1 MSAANNRY
9 RRPVTDDVVPFD
21 DLDGAAAFVVEQV
34 HADLAR
40 DATGEARLIRDVL
53 EREINELRGDP
64 RLLELLG
71 ASVEGNVT
79 MFLQVV
85 HDGVLPARL
94 EAPTAAIDYARH
106 LARTTA
112 PVTALVRAYRLGHTT
127 FMDRVYARMTLLD
140 IDPAIRL
147 PVFHRISR
155 IGSSYIDWV
164 SETVVREYQD
174 ERERWLSHR
183 DAQRAHRI
191 RQILTGPDDIDPTT
205 ASASLDYAL
214 DRTHRAV
221 IAWTTDA
228 AVGEA
233 HNLTREV
240 RSHAER
246 CGATARPLIVPVD
259 DRTVWAWF
267 PVSGD
272 HRHPDDDTTA
282 SPDQPTTPGI
292 RRAVGGPHA
301 GLAGFRRSHRE
312 ATEARRIAS
321 LADGDGPRT
330 VDYTAPGVAIVAQ
343 LTREPTVVDD
353 WVTRVLGDLAGPGE
367 QAERLRVTLR
377 EFLRRNASHKAT
389 AAALHLHPNTIKYR
403 VAAAER
409 GLGASP
415 ATHRLDVEVALLVAE
430 WTTPG

>member
-1 MSAANNRY
+1 M
-9 RRPVTDDVVPFD
+9 TDDVVPLD
-21 DLDGAAAFVVEQV
+21 DLDGAATFVVEQV

-40 DATGEARLIRDVL
+40 DAAGEARLIRDVL
-53 EREINELRGDP
+53 EREISELRGDP

-79 MFLQVV
+79 TFLRVI
-85 HDGVLPARL
+85 HDGVPTTRL
-94 EAPTAAIDYARH
+94 QAPTAAIDYARH

-127 FMDRVYARMTLLD
+127 FMDRVYARMALLD

-221 IAWTTDA
+221 ITWTTDTA
-228 AVGEA
+228 GGEA

-246 CGATARPLIVPVD
+246 CGAVAAPLVVPVD

-272 HRHPDDDTTA
+272 SRSDDHRA
-282 SPDQPTTPGI
+282 LSPDQPSTPGVH
-292 RRAVGGPHA
+292 RAVGAPHP

-321 LADGDGPRT
+321 FSDGEGSTT

-343 LTREPTVVDD
+343 LTREPAVVDE

-367 QAERLRVTLR
+367 QAGRLRVTLR
-377 EFLRRNASHKAT
+377 EFLHRNGSHKAT

-409 GLGASP
+409 ELGTPLS
-415 ATHRLDVEVALLVAE
+415 THRLDIEIALLVAQ
-430 WTTPG
+430 WRTPG